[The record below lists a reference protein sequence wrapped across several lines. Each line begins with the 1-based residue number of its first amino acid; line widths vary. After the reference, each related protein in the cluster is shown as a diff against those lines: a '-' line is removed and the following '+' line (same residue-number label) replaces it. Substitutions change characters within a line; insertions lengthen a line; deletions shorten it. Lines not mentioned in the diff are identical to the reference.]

1 MIRPQRVIGVGSPI
15 VDRLA
20 MVDEDFLAG
29 IGGDKGGMELV
40 DTFSMEALLGS
51 VVGSMAVAPGGS
63 AANTIFA
70 LARLKVPC
78 ALLGKIG
85 DDAEG
90 TYYRRA
96 FEEFGG
102 DCSRLKTCGLN
113 ATARCLSLI
122 TPDSERTMRTDLGA
136 AAGLL
141 PQEVSAKD
149 FEACDHAHVEGYLLF
164 NRELTKAVL
173 EAAKTAGCTV
183 SLDLGSFEVVR
194 QAAGV
199 LPDLLGEYVDVVMAN
214 QDEAAAFSGEDD
226 PGVGLKALGKYCE
239 VAAVKQGADGALIR
253 LNGDTCF
260 VPARP
265 VDNAVDSTGAG
276 DLWAAGFLYGYLRG
290 YSADDCGH
298 LGALLGAEAVRQVG
312 ANLPDESWENTLR
325 YFDQYVKE
333 R

>member
-1 MIRPQRVIGVGSPI
+1 MIGAKKVIGVGSPI

-20 MVDEDFLAG
+20 MVEEDFLTG

-40 DTFSMEALLGS
+40 DTLGMEALLKRVMGS
-51 VVGSMAVAPGGS
+51 VAVAPGGS

-70 LARLKVPC
+70 LARLKVSC
-78 ALLGKIG
+78 ALLGKLG
-85 DDAEG
+85 DDSEG
-90 TYYRRA
+90 VYYRRS
-96 FEEFGG
+96 FEGLGG

-141 PQEVSAKD
+141 PQEVTAKD
-149 FEACDHAHVEGYLLF
+149 FDAYDHAHVEGYLLF
-164 NRELTKAVL
+164 NRDLTEAVL
-173 EAAKTAGCTV
+173 KAAKAAGCTV

-194 QAAGV
+194 QAAEV

-214 QDEAAAFSGEDD
+214 QDEAAAFSGEED
-226 PGVGLKALGKYCE
+226 PKAGLKALGKRCE
-239 VAAVKQGADGALIR
+239 VAAVKQGAEGAWIKV
-253 LNGDTCF
+253 NGDSCF
-260 VPARP
+260 VPAQP
-265 VDNAVDSTGAG
+265 VDHAVDATGAG

-290 YSADDCGH
+290 WPAEDCGH
-298 LGALLGAEAVRQVG
+298 LGAVLGAEAVRQVG
-312 ANLPDESWENTLR
+312 ANLPDESWEKTLR
-325 YFDQYVKE
+325 YFDDYVKE